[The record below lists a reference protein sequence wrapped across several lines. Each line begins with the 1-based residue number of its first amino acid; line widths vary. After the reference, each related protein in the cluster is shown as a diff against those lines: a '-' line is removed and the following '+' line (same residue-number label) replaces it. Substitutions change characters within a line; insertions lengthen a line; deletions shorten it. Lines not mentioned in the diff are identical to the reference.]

1 MDFNLSKEQLL
12 VRQLV
17 RDFAENEVKP
27 IAAEIDETER
37 FPRETVEK
45 MAKVGLFGI
54 NIPKQ
59 YGGAGGDDLSYF
71 IAVEEIA
78 KVCATTAI
86 ILSAHN
92 SLCSEYPCIRHGR
105 AEAEV
110 SCAFSKG
117 RKAWRFCPDRT
128 QCRHGFGSS
137 GNECGP

>member
-54 NIPKQ
+54 NIPK
-59 YGGAGGDDLSYF
+59 
-71 IAVEEIA
+71 
-78 KVCATTAI
+78 
-86 ILSAHN
+86 
-92 SLCSEYPCIRHGR
+92 
-105 AEAEV
+105 
-110 SCAFSKG
+110 
-117 RKAWRFCPDRT
+117 
-128 QCRHGFGSS
+128 
-137 GNECGP
+137 